1 MSDTRQA
8 HRSGTHGLGMG
19 ADLWSIEGLLV
30 QWSQM
35 REGKGKGESLLT
47 SPG

>member
-1 MSDTRQA
+1 M
-8 HRSGTHGLGMG
+8 GMG

-35 REGKGKGESLLT
+35 REVRGKVCSPVLGEEVAHR
-47 SPG
+47 GAIY